1 MKILIVSATSY
12 EIAPLIRYMDEHAE
26 KVSFFEYK
34 YKGHTLYPLVTGV
47 GALMTAF
54 AMARYTDI
62 KNVAVAINVGVAG
75 SYTEDFEPGDVVE
88 VYRDKFADLGVEEA
102 DGTFTDAFELG
113 LLDKDRFPYSSG
125 WIENKRPKYATLL
138 PQVKGLTV
146 NKVHGSQES
155 IDHIKSKYSA
165 SVETMEGAGFMYAS
179 CAMDVDHHQIRS
191 ISNMVEPRNKD
202 NWQIQKAID
211 NLNQHLI
218 SFIDQIIAQL
228 SIP

>member
-26 KVSFFEYK
+26 KASFFEYK
-34 YKGHTLYPLVTGV
+34 YKGHVIYPLVTGV

-54 AMARYTDI
+54 AMARYTDMA
-62 KNVAVAINVGVAG
+62 NVGVAINAGVAG
-75 SYTEDFEPGDVVE
+75 SYTADFEPGDVVE
-88 VYRDKFADLGVEEA
+88 VYADKFADLGVEEA
-102 DGTFTDAFELG
+102 DGSFTDVFELG
-113 LLDKDRFPYSSG
+113 LQEKDRFPYGRG
-125 WIENKRPKYATLL
+125 WVENKKPKYSTLL

-146 NKVHGSQES
+146 NKVHGTQKS
-155 IDHIKSKYSA
+155 IDQIKAKYTA
-165 SVETMEGAGFMYAS
+165 SVETMEGAGFMYAAS
-179 CAMDVDHHQIRS
+179 AIDVDHHQIRAV
-191 ISNMVEPRNKD
+191 SNMVEPRNKD

-228 SIP
+228 IIP